1 MGSQM
6 FWKDTWLGEE
16 KLSGRSGRLFQNSLH
31 KEEREIKKCSSRH
44 DNKNLNSRVFNSA
57 PNFDLE

>member
-31 KEEREIKKCSSRH
+31 KEA
-44 DNKNLNSRVFNSA
+44 RVGEMGN
-57 PNFDLE
+57 

>member
-31 KEEREIKKCSSRH
+31 KEA
-44 DNKNLNSRVFNSA
+44 RVGEMGNWVSE
-57 PNFDLE
+57 NWE